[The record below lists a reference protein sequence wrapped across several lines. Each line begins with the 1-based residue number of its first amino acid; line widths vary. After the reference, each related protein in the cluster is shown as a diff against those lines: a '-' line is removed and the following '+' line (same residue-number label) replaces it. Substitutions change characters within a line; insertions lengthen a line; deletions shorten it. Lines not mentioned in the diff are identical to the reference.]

1 MTLVKRIK
9 VPTAAGIVQFEV
21 TPADYQANLTRVQ
34 NSLARLQ
41 PTPGTLVVLPEL
53 WGGGFAYADLINLA
67 RRSPELLDSLRQ
79 LAANYDIIIAGS
91 LWEEDGGAYFNTLF
105 VSGAAGIMGQYRKQH
120 LFEPM
125 AEDRHLQPGCNP
137 SPITTPYG
145 LCAGLVCYDL
155 RFPELTAS
163 QVGRGAACIIV
174 TAQWP
179 AARLGHWQ
187 TLLQARAIE
196 NQAFVVACNSSGIA
210 GGIKFAGHSMIIAPD
225 GSVLREAGN
234 TETEFIAK
242 LDGQILEAVRTD
254 FNTVAP
260 APYHPAARAKI
271 LSRKDLQ
278 QHIAML
284 RAIGKRVVFTNG
296 CFDIIHQGHT
306 TYLEEARR
314 QGDCLVVG
322 LNSDASVRAIKGPE
336 RPVNSADSR
345 AVVLAALG
353 CVDYIS
359 IFAEET
365 PLDLIKTVRPDILV
379 KGADW
384 PVEKIVG
391 AREVMAR
398 GGRVINIPTVRGF
411 STTSTIGAIR
421 ERS

>member
-1 MTLVKRIK
+1 MALVKRIK
-9 VPTAAGIVQFEV
+9 IPAAAGIVQFEV
-21 TPADYQANLTRVQ
+21 TPADYPANLAKVENALT
-34 NSLARLQ
+34 RLQ
-41 PTPGTLVVLPEL
+41 PVPGTLVVLPEL
-53 WGGGFAYADLINLA
+53 WGGGFAYDDLVKLA
-67 RRSPELLDSLRQ
+67 PRSPELLGALQR
-79 LAANYDIIIAGS
+79 LAAYYDIIIAGS
-91 LWEEDGGAYFNTLF
+91 LWEEDGGEYFNTLF
-105 VSGAAGIMGQYRKQH
+105 VSGAAGILGQYRKQH

-125 AEDRHLQPGCNP
+125 AEDRHLKPGCNP

-155 RFPELTAS
+155 RFPILASS
-163 QVGRGAACIIV
+163 QVCRGAACIVV

-187 TLLQARAIE
+187 ALLQARAIE
-196 NQAFVVACNSSGIA
+196 NQSFVVACNSSGTT

-225 GSVLREAGN
+225 GSVLREAEA
-234 TETEFIAK
+234 TETEFMAK
-242 LDGQILEAVRTD
+242 LNRQTLEDIRTA

-271 LSRKDLQ
+271 LGRKDLQ
-278 QHIAML
+278 RQIARL

-296 CFDIIHQGHT
+296 CFDIIHQGHS
-306 TYLEEARR
+306 TYLEEARH

-336 RPVNSADSR
+336 RPINSADSR

-353 CVDYIS
+353 CVDYVS
-359 IFAEET
+359 IFSEET
-365 PLDLIKTVRPDILV
+365 PLDLIKAVRPDILV

-391 AREVMAR
+391 AKEVIVR
-398 GGRVINIPTVRGF
+398 GGRVVNIPTVQGF
-411 STTSTIGAIR
+411 STTSTIRAIR
-421 ERS
+421 ERG